1 MGVQCV
7 LSSTSS
13 QRLYPPRRW
22 YEALW
27 NLNLLPLVPTP
38 LDDIEDIADTASSH
52 RKTFDKHKGVGGACG
67 GTSPLTSISVGPWLT
82 AYVVEIT
89 VDLGRGCSNLLN
101 PLVAAQNFEYKM
113 SNILDKPLESIFGY
127 ISVLPGAFSAYRYK
141 ALLNG
146 PDGRGPLQVYFAGEK
161 MHSNDPVRLLPS
173 SSTTSR

>member
-1 MGVQCV
+1 MDSYPVSVDVLTTVTVMTCREAQLAPLGVQCV

-13 QRLYPPRRW
+13 QRLCPPRRW

-82 AYVVEIT
+82 VYVVEIT

-113 SNILDKPLESIFGY
+113 SNILDKPLESIFGCA
-127 ISVLPGAFSAYRYK
+127 P
-141 ALLNG
+141 
-146 PDGRGPLQVYFAGEK
+146 
-161 MHSNDPVRLLPS
+161 PS
-173 SSTTSR
+173 L